1 MNFVS
6 PRKLDRIR
14 GFDYIYNDVCSGV
27 INIWYFAE
35 LLDISADSVGL
46 SIFVELQVND
56 LRELPFFKSIPEVG
70 QRPIWLKENP
80 NSLEEVS
87 SLVAAEC
94 SSVSML

>member
-46 SIFVELQVND
+46 SIFVEL
-56 LRELPFFKSIPEVG
+56 
-70 QRPIWLKENP
+70 
-80 NSLEEVS
+80 
-87 SLVAAEC
+87 
-94 SSVSML
+94 